1 MEAEERAAQSAKLQ
15 ELIRRGTPRDLQ
27 EANKLMKVMAGY
39 DQRNKTDY
47 RAKAAEEV
55 SRVQQKA
62 RILEEMLQNFKPSDT
77 IQEGDVFEVL
87 PPLLR
92 HNLTEIDADILQELV
107 NALASAHPKIQKMC
121 EEESDDQE
129 AVAKLLEINDSI
141 HRTIER
147 YRLVKKGDLD
157 AATRIPKGTL
167 GISGVGVKTGPD
179 NELSLIDFGDDSP
192 DAPNGNGQ
200 IPQATASNSS
210 ARPALLEDD
219 LLGLSVN
226 DGGNGSTFPQ
236 GGGITL
242 GMGMPVAS
250 RSTPQ
255 PNTLPQPQVVPQTN
269 VPNYDPFAAFTSP
282 PPPTNN
288 GSSGLGSLASTAQ
301 TKPTP
306 QTKVDPFA
314 AFNNPPSNP
323 AARATSPF
331 QFQSAAELTTAQPQ
345 SVPLASLTAKPAQ
358 PASPAAAA
366 STDDEW
372 TFTSALPPQ
381 PAPVHRLTVSDSTV
395 RIIFDVARPA
405 TTASSISFESKISN
419 NTADQITDLTFQLA
433 VTKVSSFF
441 LFFPSSSS

>member
-1 MEAEERAAQSAKLQ
+1 
-15 ELIRRGTPRDLQ
+15 
-27 EANKLMKVMAGY
+27 
-39 DQRNKTDY
+39 
-47 RAKAAEEV
+47 
-55 SRVQQKA
+55 
-62 RILEEMLQNFKPSDT
+62 
-77 IQEGDVFEVL
+77 
-87 PPLLR
+87 
-92 HNLTEIDADILQELV
+92 
-107 NALASAHPKIQKMC
+107 MC

-157 AATRIPKGTL
+157 AATKIPKGTL

-200 IPQATASNSS
+200 IPQATAKTSS
-210 ARPALLEDD
+210 AKPASLEDD

-226 DGGNGSTFPQ
+226 DSSNGSTFPQ

-242 GMGMPVAS
+242 GMGMPVAGSS

-255 PNTLPQPQVVPQTN
+255 SNTLPQSQNVPQTN

-314 AFNNPPSNP
+314 AFNNSPSNP

-331 QFQSAAELTTAQPQ
+331 QFQSAAKPTPAQPQ

-358 PASPAAAA
+358 PAPPAAA

-405 TTASSISFESKISN
+405 PTASSVSFESKISN

-433 VTKVSSFF
+433 VTKVSCSF
-441 LFFPSSSS
+441 SSSHPPRYEGNYFILPLRHPVFHAKEDAQMKTDTPPGLHLKTRPPVNAQPGAAGRRRYHAEHQARRDRKRQGGRS